1 MLAKVILVD
10 EEFVNGHCCGK
21 IGGVRD
27 DKVCLKPT
35 RGGTSTCAM
44 KKHVNEK
51 AALVPG
57 VCASRSLPAKVDASC
72 WAILPS
78 DCKISLLMTA

>member
-21 IGGVRD
+21 IGGVRN

-35 RGGTSTCAM
+35 RGGTSTCDKEAR
-44 KKHVNEK
+44 E
-51 AALVPG
+51 
-57 VCASRSLPAKVDASC
+57 
-72 WAILPS
+72 
-78 DCKISLLMTA
+78 